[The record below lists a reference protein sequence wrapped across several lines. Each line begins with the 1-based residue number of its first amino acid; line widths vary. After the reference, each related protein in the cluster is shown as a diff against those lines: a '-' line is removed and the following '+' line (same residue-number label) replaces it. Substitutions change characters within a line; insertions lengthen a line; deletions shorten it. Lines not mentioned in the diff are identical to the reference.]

1 MKGSVR
7 SATVNTDEA
16 GTGVIA
22 CRFTGRN
29 FAVGLRIGHAR
40 FNLVQ
45 NLLFGEAGIFQ
56 ARDLRHAQCGL
67 PLQVALQ
74 NNLHEVV

>member
-1 MKGSVR
+1 M
-7 SATVNTDEA
+7 NTDEA

-22 CRFTGRN
+22 GCFAGRN

-45 NLLFGEAGIFQ
+45 NLVFGKSSVFQ
-56 ARDLRHAQCGL
+56 ARNLRHAQRGL

-74 NNLHEVV
+74 NNLNEVV